1 MGFGV
6 FIHRSDSIY
15 DDSPAE
21 RYQFP
26 SQYLRRVEACV
37 GDWII
42 YYEPSKVDD
51 TRGYFAMAKVQQVI
65 PDPAAPGMYL
75 ALIEPGSYLD
85 FANPVPFNGIDG
97 LAERGLLNDQ
107 GRISGRAQSAVRPIS
122 PSDFNRIV
130 DLGLDARELLLPRV
144 DETGISSGFEDEGA
158 AFQFE
163 QSRDRVSYIG
173 SRIARDRIFR
183 RIVLRA
189 YDERCAITGLK
200 LINGG
205 GRAEVSAAHIRP
217 VEKNGPDIVSNGI
230 ALSGTAHWMFDRGLI
245 SLSDDLEILISRQVN
260 DLESVQTF
268 INKTRRAIPPRR
280 QIERPHPHFL
290 QWHRERQRLA
300 SGLGLADLRDTQ
312 SFARSTYAPSAVI
325 TTTRV
330 PGAMCGGTVVRTPL
344 ESTAGL

>member
-6 FIHRSDSIY
+6 FIHRTDSIY

-21 RYQFP
+21 QYQFP
-26 SQYLRRVEACV
+26 RQYLRRVEACV

-42 YYEPSKVDD
+42 YYEPSKVND

-75 ALIEPGSYLD
+75 ALIEPGTYLD
-85 FANPVPFNGIDG
+85 FINPVPFNGADG
-97 LAERGLLNDQ
+97 LVERGLLNDE
-107 GRISGRAQSAVRPIS
+107 GRISGRAQSAVRPLS
-122 PSDFNRIV
+122 PADLNRII
-130 DLGLDARELLLPRV
+130 DLAFDANELVLPRV
-144 DETGISSGFEDEGA
+144 DEIGGGFQEEQA
-158 AFQFE
+158 PFQLE

-173 SRIARDRIFR
+173 SRIVRDRIFR

-217 VEKNGPDIVSNGI
+217 VEANGPDVINNGI

-260 DLESVQTF
+260 DLDSVHGF
-268 INKTRRAIPPRR
+268 INKTRRALSPSRLS
-280 QIERPHPHFL
+280 QRPHPRFL
-290 QWHRERQRLA
+290 QWHREHCFKQ
-300 SGLGLADLRDTQ
+300 
-312 SFARSTYAPSAVI
+312 
-325 TTTRV
+325 
-330 PGAMCGGTVVRTPL
+330 
-344 ESTAGL
+344 